1 MLPVSTTNPRI
12 HISSLLS
19 IFILVLFI
27 QSCKQQKNVEGSD
40 KGSAYSKTMD
50 SVELHWNYEG
60 ETGPENWA
68 RIEEFSVCDGMA
80 QSPINIVNYEKSNT
94 REEMRIFYA
103 DSTHIHNVINNGH
116 TIQYNF
122 EAGDYIEVDG
132 KRFNLKQFHFHE
144 PAEHLIEGIRYPMV
158 IHLVHQNTNGNY
170 AVLAVMAREEKSSE
184 PFDFLERYLPIK
196 HGDTILV
203 DLAFDMNLNLP
214 ATKAYFSY
222 TGSLTTPPCT
232 ENVKWFIFKEPITVS
247 LEQVEALKKL
257 MPLNNY
263 RNEQPR
269 NNRVILL
276 SEYAYEKSN

>member
-1 MLPVSTTNPRI
+1 MR
-12 HISSLLS
+12 SLLF
-19 IFILVLFI
+19 IFTLVFAI
-27 QSCKQQKNVEGSD
+27 QGCKQQKDEAAAV
-40 KGSAYSKTMD
+40 KIRAD
-50 SVELHWNYEG
+50 SETVNSGESHWNYEG
-60 ETGPENWA
+60 ETGPEHWA
-68 RIEEFSVCDGMA
+68 MIEEYSDCDGLA
-80 QSPINIVNYEKSNT
+80 QSPVNIVNYERGTT
-94 REEMRIFYA
+94 RGALQIFYA
-103 DSTHIHNVINNGH
+103 DSTHIFNVVNNGH

-122 EAGDYIEVDG
+122 AAGDYIEIDRV
-132 KRFNLKQFHFHE
+132 RFDLKQFHFHE

-158 IHLVHQNTNGNY
+158 IHLVHQNVIGNH

-184 PFDFLERYLPIK
+184 PFDFLERYLPIE

-214 ATKAYFSY
+214 TTRAYFSY

-263 RNEQPR
+263 RNEQAR

-276 SEYAYEKSN
+276 SE